1 MTKGENIDLK
11 SRITDFSYY
20 KQSGEYGIK
29 SIVAAL
35 VGFYHQQGETNQVF
49 FRQVHMSENNKLF
62 GKYIIHKNIK
72 HGLQIMR
79 EDKKIVVY
87 LQSDF
92 KIPLK
97 ILPVV
102 SLGKEAMG

>member
-1 MTKGENIDLK
+1 MTKGESIELK
-11 SRITDFSYY
+11 FRITDFSSF
-20 KQSGEYGIK
+20 KQVVGRGVK
-29 SIVAAL
+29 RIVAAL
-35 VGFYHQQGETNQVF
+35 VDFYHQQGEKNQGF
-49 FRQVHMSENNKLF
+49 FIQVHMGENNKLF
-62 GKYIIHKNIK
+62 GKYIIHKKIK

-79 EDKKIVVY
+79 EDIKSDVY

-102 SLGKEAMG
+102 SLKREAMG

>member
-1 MTKGENIDLK
+1 MTKGESIELK
-11 SRITDFSYY
+11 SRITDFSSF
-20 KQSGEYGIK
+20 KQVVGRVVK
-29 SIVAAL
+29 RIVVAL
-35 VGFYHQQGETNQVF
+35 VDFYHQQGETDQVF
-49 FRQVHMSENNKLF
+49 FRQVHMGENNKLF

-72 HGLQIMR
+72 HGLQIML
-79 EDKKIVVY
+79 EDIKTDVY

>member
-1 MTKGENIDLK
+1 MTKGESIELK

-20 KQSGEYGIK
+20 KQSVEYGIK
-29 SIVAAL
+29 GIVATL
-35 VGFYHQQGETNQVF
+35 VGFYHQQGETDQVF
-49 FRQVHMSENNKLF
+49 FRQVHMGENNKLF

-72 HGLQIMR
+72 HGLQIIL
-79 EDKKIVVY
+79 EDIKTDVY